1 MENGHLHDDKLFRA
15 VHDRLSDYEAP
26 SDGADWD
33 AMSRS
38 LDALPK
44 ATRFQFRISLNS
56 ILVAVGVLGIS
67 VLGYAL
73 ATHTSSPS
81 EKAQPEV
88 VLKENIV
95 PVKQNTTVTNTQ
107 VVSQPQ
113 PETQTNIPPM
123 TNSALQ
129 MQNYQDNPNGQ
140 TTTALVTPEPD
151 LSGQKTRKHDKNK
164 LRFGDEIDPRKG
176 FIYHTQ
182 EPTTLAEQTIVDP
195 EPNVFYDAE
204 NGNVKKIIIKKDST
218 GTKSSGTTHKASS
231 DSTKTSAPTGEDR
244 QGFDIGG

>member
-151 LSGQKTRKHDKNK
+151 LSDKKQESTTRTNCVSAMRLIRAKDLFIIRRNQQRLRNRRLLILNRMCFMMLKT
-164 LRFGDEIDPRKG
+164 E
-176 FIYHTQ
+176 T
-182 EPTTLAEQTIVDP
+182 
-195 EPNVFYDAE
+195 
-204 NGNVKKIIIKKDST
+204 
-218 GTKSSGTTHKASS
+218 
-231 DSTKTSAPTGEDR
+231 
-244 QGFDIGG
+244 